1 MDKWIWIVQLI
12 ITIIIG
18 VIAYFLKETKNSIDK
33 DIQDNKKDIQE
44 NKTEINTIRKEFN
57 DFKENMPFHFVLRDD
72 FIRSITNIDKKL
84 DKIYD
89 TIALTKKG
97 SE

>member
-1 MDKWIWIVQLI
+1 MDKWIWVVQLI
-12 ITIIIG
+12 ITVIIG
-18 VIAYFLKETKNSIDK
+18 VIAYFLKETKNAIDK
-33 DIQDNKKDIQE
+33 DIQDNKKDIEE
-44 NKTEINTIRKEFN
+44 NKNEINSIKKEFN
-57 DFKENMPFHFVLRDD
+57 EFKENIPFHYVLRDD